1 MESIKDAF
9 TKTKSK
15 KKKVKAVHQKV
26 KVFRVHDPKMAVL
39 MWGVTHSVSQLSHV
53 PQQVMLLKD
62 DFKAYSKI
70 KIDNHFYN
78 KEHMPGHFKFKEYMP
93 LVFRNLRERFGIDDK
108 LYASSF
114 LIQPQLSKAQGNSG
128 AKFLLTNDK
137 RFYVKT
143 LQSVEVEMMHHMM
156 PSYHRY
162 IVESHS
168 DTLLPQYLGMYRTTL
183 DNKEYYYLVI
193 RSVFSCKNKVQKKYD
208 LKGSRIDREAKDS
221 EKADKDKESV
231 TFKDND
237 FTKDN
242 AKIYI
247 GTEQKEKFTERL
259 TKDVNFLSSLNVMDY
274 SLLVGI
280 HDTEHNDSSEPEDE
294 AEEGNTEA
302 DGGATTGDESG
313 DGLDESTDAGTGTA
327 TQTTTTTTSGAT
339 EERRQRYSRTESV
352 SSSDGYDSEY
362 FAVQCSDESLHSIY
376 YMGIIDVLTYYGAT
390 KKAAHAAKTVKHGAG
405 AEISTVKPQLYG
417 TRFLEFMETAM
428 E

>member
-1 MESIKDAF
+1 MEAIKDTF
-9 TKTKSK
+9 TKSK

-93 LVFRNLRERFGIDDK
+93 LVFRNLRERFAIDEK
-108 LYASSF
+108 LYAASF

-128 AKFLLTNDK
+128 AKFLLTTDK
-137 RFYVKT
+137 RFYIKT
-143 LQSVEVEMMHHMM
+143 LQSVEVEMMHHIM

-183 DNKEYYYLVI
+183 DNKEYYYLVV
-193 RSVFSCKNKVQKKYD
+193 RSVFSCKKKVQKKYD

-221 EKADKDKESV
+221 EKDKESV

-237 FTKDN
+237 FTKEN
-242 AKIYI
+242 ARIFI
-247 GTEQKEKFTERL
+247 GAEQKEKFKDRL
-259 TKDVNFLSSLNVMDY
+259 TKDVNFLSGLNIMDY

-280 HDTEHNDSSEPEDE
+280 HDTEHVDSSEPEDE
-294 AEEGNTEA
+294 QDGEGP
-302 DGGATTGDESG
+302 DGGTTGDESG
-313 DGLDESTDAGTGTA
+313 DGLEEPASPTTDGETSAA
-327 TQTTTTTTSGAT
+327 TPETLAA
-339 EERRQRYSRTESV
+339 RRQRYSRTESV
-352 SSSDGYDSEY
+352 SSSDGYESEY
-362 FAVQCSDESLHSIY
+362 FALPSSDESLHSVY

-405 AEISTVKPQLYG
+405 AEISTVKPHLYA
-417 TRFLEFMETAM
+417 TRFLEFMDSVM